1 MVVVMVVVV
10 MVVVVGKRV
19 LADFEERLG
28 VCVFEG
34 VEVRATRNGVLMEE
48 EKFKEGGER
57 SGDRLRHF
65 IAFHQLQISAL
76 VSHYIQIF

>member
-1 MVVVMVVVV
+1 M
-10 MVVVVGKRV
+10 VVVGKRV

-57 SGDRLRHF
+57 SGDRDRK
-65 IAFHQLQISAL
+65 S
-76 VSHYIQIF
+76 VV